1 MRLPRYSPKT
11 TYDQSNL
18 YWKQHYAFHGNLDA
32 VGLTQPSFLLF
43 NKHYFFLLLFL
54 SLALSQSYSLKG
66 QFWTRALTSNDDPGG
81 RSSIESTMGYIPTL
95 SLFKELSN
103 NQLVDMEWA
112 YRFNRTYSGD
122 SLFNNNES
130 HHRYWVRYSSE
141 KLEARLG
148 LQKIVFGPSFV
159 LRSLSW
165 LIPLI

>member
-1 MRLPRYSPKT
+1 M
-11 TYDQSNL
+11 
-18 YWKQHYAFHGNLDA
+18 
-32 VGLTQPSFLLF
+32 
-43 NKHYFFLLLFL
+43 LLFL

-66 QFWTRALTSNDDPGG
+66 QFWTSALTSNDVPGG

-148 LQKIVFGPSFV
+148 LQ
-159 LRSLSW
+159 
-165 LIPLI
+165 